1 MFDSIYLYAFKL
13 RQYFDSGSQ
22 NSNYNSKA
30 KLVKNGHSV
39 MALLE
44 FEPEPP
50 TLDDAIS
57 ISEPKIRKKSIF

>member
-13 RQYFDSGSQ
+13 RQYFNSGSQ
-22 NSNYNSKA
+22 NLNYNSKA

-57 ISEPKIRKKSIF
+57 KSEPKIRKKSIF

>member
-1 MFDSIYLYAFKL
+1 MTQGVK
-13 RQYFDSGSQ
+13 
-22 NSNYNSKA
+22 NSNNNSKA

-57 ISEPKIRKKSIF
+57 KSEPKIRKMSIF